1 MKKLL
6 RSRVLAV
13 TAATGVLVGVGGVS
27 GAVASGLLTSQDI
40 QNDTIRSVDVHDGTL
55 GLRDMN
61 TYTQN
66 QIQQPGPR
74 GRRGPQ
80 GLQGEQGPT
89 GPQGPAG
96 PSGAPGLNGRDGV
109 SGYEVDTWN
118 YTKDSSSDMGTS
130 YPGVGG
136 GAIATVAC
144 STGKQALGGG
154 YWFKSEGDNGFHS
167 SALSD
172 GSGVIASFPGRMDWT
187 TNTVKPGDNSGWIVQ
202 VNDSVNLADMVLYVV
217 CANVS
222 N

>member
-13 TAATGVLVGVGGVS
+13 TAAAGVLVGVGGVG
-27 GAVASGLLTSQDI
+27 GAVAGNMLTGHDI
-40 QNDTIRSVDVHDGTL
+40 KNGTL
-55 GLRDMN
+55 GMRDLN
-61 TYTQN
+61 HYTQN
-66 QIQQPGPR
+66 QIDQGGDRGPR
-74 GRRGPQ
+74 GRRGPE
-80 GLQGEQGPT
+80 GAQGPKGDTGAQGPKGDT

-96 PSGAPGLNGRDGV
+96 APGLNGRNGV

-118 YTKDSSSDMGTS
+118 YTKDASSDMGAS

-144 STGKQALGGG
+144 TTGKEALGGG

-167 SALSD
+167 AAVSD
-172 GSGVIASFPGRMDWT
+172 GSGVIASFPGRMDWN

>member
-1 MKKLL
+1 
-6 RSRVLAV
+6 VLAV
-13 TAATGVLVGVGGVS
+13 TAAAGVLVGVGGVG

-40 QNDTIRSVDVHDGTL
+40 QNGTIRSVDVHDGTL

-66 QIQQPGPR
+66 QIQQRGPR
-74 GRRGPQ
+74 GRRGVEGPQ
-80 GLQGEQGPT
+80 GTQGPKGDT
-89 GPQGPAG
+89 GPQGPT
-96 PSGAPGLNGRDGV
+96 GAPGLNGRNGV

-118 YTKDSSSDMGTS
+118 YTKDGSSDMGAS

-144 STGKQALGGG
+144 TTGKEALGGG

-167 SALSD
+167 AAVSD
-172 GSGVIASFPGRMDWT
+172 GSGVIASFPGRMDWN
-187 TNTVKPGDNSGWIVQ
+187 TNTVKPGDISGWIVQ
-202 VNDSVNLADMVLYVV
+202 VNDSVNLADMALYVV